1 MNSVSVYNNRE
12 LSWLDFNERVLMQA
26 ADETVPLCERLKFL
40 AIHSANLDE
49 FFMIRVAGLKDL
61 VSAGYKEKRLILCF
75 LMLIPTFPLDRLT
88 STDPLLSNFLNPL
101 SDSLTPRY
109 FI

>member
-1 MNSVSVYNNRE
+1 MNSVNVYNNRE

-26 ADETVPLCERLKFL
+26 ADETVSLCERLKFL

-61 VSAGYKEKRLILCF
+61 VSAGYKEKDISGF
-75 LMLIPTFPLDRLT
+75 SP
-88 STDPLLSNFLNPL
+88 S
-101 SDSLTPRY
+101 
-109 FI
+109 